1 MDKISGFLLRHRG
14 LVGLAWL
21 VITIVG
27 VVVAPS
33 LSSRLQPGTHLNTAA
48 YNANVQIAKQY
59 GGVTEN
65 PGVLVL
71 NLPAG
76 QTVASPQAAAEL
88 KAVDAALAKSA
99 PDMRTVSYATTG
111 SQALV
116 GTGGTSTIVLAYP
129 PHAGDD
135 VSTAVVDQLTAAAK
149 TAAPG

>member
-33 LSSRLQPGTHLNTAA
+33 VSGRLQPGTHLNTAA

-71 NLPAG
+71 NLPVG
-76 QTVASPQAAAEL
+76 QTGTSAQAASGL
-88 KAVDAALAKSA
+88 KAVDAALAEAA
-99 PDMRTVSYATTG
+99 PDKRSVS
-111 SQALV
+111 
-116 GTGGTSTIVLAYP
+116 
-129 PHAGDD
+129 
-135 VSTAVVDQLTAAAK
+135 STAARHHAL
-149 TAAPG
+149 

>member
-21 VITIVG
+21 VITVVG

-33 LSSRLQPGTHLNTAA
+33 VSGRLQPGTHLNTAA

-76 QTVASPQAAAEL
+76 QTVTSPQAASEL
-88 KAVDAALAKSA
+88 KAVDAALAKAA
-99 PDMRTVSYATTG
+99 PDMRTVSYAATG
-111 SQALV
+111 GKALV
-116 GTGGTSTIVLAYP
+116 GTGGAVTTPVSSL
-129 PHAGDD
+129 PHSPGH
-135 VSTAVVDQLTAAAK
+135 VHTAVV
-149 TAAPG
+149 